1 MVQHN
6 ALFFFQDAEKCF
18 LSRRSLK
25 KLSFENSYDSIKNRN
40 DSARCFEGCCLPS
53 IKACNA
59 SFVTSDLVKCR

>member
-1 MVQHN
+1 M
-6 ALFFFQDAEKCF
+6 
-18 LSRRSLK
+18 
-25 KLSFENSYDSIKNRN
+25 KLSIENSYDSIKNRN